1 MAVSDPSPFMRRR
14 IVVILAALGFSVGAA
29 AAGEPAG
36 WWRQLDMHDLKGA
49 PLTFSNRWVVVVFL
63 SPECPIANSYLPKL
77 NGLAAEFGPKGF
89 AFVGDYSDQATD
101 LAVFR
106 DQVRDY
112 GISFLT
118 ADDRAQKLVR
128 YASAS
133 YTPEVFV
140 FTNDGK
146 TLYHGRIDDRVTGI
160 GSARLKASNEN
171 LRDVLTELVA
181 GKPGPFPDI
190 PGFGCAISRP
200 VPSH

>member
-1 MAVSDPSPFMRRR
+1 
-14 IVVILAALGFSVGAA
+14 LGFSVGTAT
-29 AAGEPAG
+29 GG
-36 WWRQLDMHDLKGA
+36 GSVDWWRQLDMHDLKGA
-49 PLTFSNRWVVVVFL
+49 PLNFSSRWIVVVFL
-63 SPECPIANSYLPKL
+63 SPECPISNSYLPKL

-89 AFVGDYSDQATD
+89 ALVGDYSDQAID

-106 DQVRDY
+106 DHVRDY

-118 ADDRAQKLVR
+118 ADDRGQKLVR

-133 YTPEVFV
+133 YTPEVYV
-140 FTNDGK
+140 FSNDGK

-181 GKPGPFPDI
+181 GKPGPFPDV
-190 PGFGCAISRP
+190 PGFGCTISRT
-200 VPSH
+200 VQLR

>member
-1 MAVSDPSPFMRRR
+1 MAVFDPSSFTRRR
-14 IVVILAALGFSVGAA
+14 IVVILLALGFSVGTAT
-29 AAGEPAG
+29 GG
-36 WWRQLDMHDLKGA
+36 GSVDWWRQLDLHDLNGA
-49 PLTFSNRWVVVVFL
+49 PLTLAKRWTVVVFL

-89 AFVGDYSDQATD
+89 AFVGDYSDQASD

-128 YASAS
+128 FASAS

-140 FTNDGK
+140 FSNDGK

-181 GKPGPFPDI
+181 GKPGPFPDV
-190 PGFGCAISRP
+190 PGFGCTISRP
-200 VPSH
+200 VQLH